1 MFEIEHIS
9 SRQEQRYGDFFRK
22 YRVKS
27 DEPIQ
32 QVAADCLHYFGR
44 DIPAET
50 EWKQNI
56 RIGGAHDKDMGY
68 YFAGYYSLTVIGTDE
83 GITEYLFKVTE
94 PFAD

>member
-1 MFEIEHIS
+1 MFEIESIS
-9 SRQEQRYGDFFRK
+9 AGQERRYGDFIRK

-44 DIPAET
+44 DLPAEA

-56 RIGGAHDKDMGY
+56 RIGAAHGDDPGY
-68 YFAGYYSLTVIGTDE
+68 YFAGYYSLTIIGDD
-83 GITEYLFKVTE
+83 EYLFKVTE